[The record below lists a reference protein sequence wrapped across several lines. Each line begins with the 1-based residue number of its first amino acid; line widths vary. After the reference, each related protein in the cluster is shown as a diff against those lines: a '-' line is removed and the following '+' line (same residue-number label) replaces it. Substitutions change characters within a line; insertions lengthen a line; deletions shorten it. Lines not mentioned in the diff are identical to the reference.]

1 MKNKTYSIRELAEEF
16 KVTHRAIRHY
26 EDVGL
31 LSPQRQGRTRVYAAV
46 DRTRLK
52 LILRG
57 KRLGLSLTESRQI
70 INMYEPGKNNRG
82 QLVRLMTAIQQ
93 QREQLHRQLSDIH
106 RLLLEL
112 DEAESSCRK
121 TLDGPTLPEQK
132 EPTT

>member
-16 KVTHRAIRHY
+16 EVTHRAIRHY

-31 LSPQRQGRTRVYAAV
+31 LSPQRQGRTRVYASV

-70 INMYEPGKNNRG
+70 IDMYEPGKNNRG

-112 DEAESSCRK
+112 DDAESACRK
-121 TLDGPTLPEQK
+121 TLDGPTFPEQK
-132 EPTT
+132 EPTV